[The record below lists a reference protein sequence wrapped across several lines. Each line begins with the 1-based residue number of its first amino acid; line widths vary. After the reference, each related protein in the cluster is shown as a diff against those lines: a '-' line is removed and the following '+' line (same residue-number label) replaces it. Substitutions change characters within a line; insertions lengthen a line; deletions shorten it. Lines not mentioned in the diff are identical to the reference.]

1 MKKFIVSDLHG
12 NGEVYDSI
20 MAYLENIAVNEDVE
34 LYINGDLI
42 DRGVDS
48 YRMLEDVIE
57 RINGKGK
64 VKINYLAGNHEL
76 SMYHALLE
84 KQPGRVFDRNS
95 RWIRNGGWRIERI
108 LDMQDNY
115 DEKCE
120 EFKDFLA
127 NLKICHE
134 FEEIINKNKLFLVHA
149 QIPEYPKEV
158 SNLKIGDNNRD
169 VFDAV
174 WTRPEIRVPVLFGQ
188 GDVIGRNRI
197 GKTGYLGII
206 GHTPTT
212 DPRGFNYDEIENYF
226 NIDGGCSIYC
236 FGHFEFDHVPL
247 VEVGNYYLKFLIFN
261 HNNEIIDGYFY
272 DGELVKLP
280 EIDLKKEKKYINH
293 SYDNNGEKNK
303 QLIKEL
309 YEE

>member
-1 MKKFIVSDLHG
+1 MRKFIVSDLHG

-20 MAYLENIAVNEDVE
+20 MAYLENIDDEVE

-42 DRGVDS
+42 DRGLNS
-48 YRMLEDVIE
+48 FRIFEDVIE

-76 SMYHALLE
+76 SMYQALLDR
-84 KQPGRVFDRNS
+84 QTGRVFDRNS
-95 RWIRNGGWRIERI
+95 RWMRNGGWVIEGE
-108 LDMQDNY
+108 LDMRD
-115 DEKCE
+115 DFEEKCE

-127 NLKICHE
+127 DLKICHE
-134 FEEIINKNKLFLVHA
+134 FEEMINKNKLYLVHA

-158 SNLKIGDNNRD
+158 ANLKIGDNNRD

-174 WTRPEIRVPVLFGQ
+174 WTRSEIRVPVLFGL

-197 GKTGYLGII
+197 GKEGYLGII

-212 DPRGFNYDEIENYF
+212 NPIGFNYDDIENYF

-247 VEVGNYYLKFLIFN
+247 VEVGDYYLKFLIFN

-272 DGELVKLP
+272 DGELVKLS
-280 EIDLKKEKKYINH
+280 EIDLNKERSYINH
-293 SYDNNGEKNK
+293 DYDNNGLKNK
-303 QLIKEL
+303 RLIKEL
-309 YEE
+309 YVD